1 MNLFKKFQR
10 NNELKLK
17 KEIAA
22 LKKSNKEKTEII
34 KNLEKFI
41 NMYER
46 VIELGRQELIQANAT
61 LNAQNSVSEMTRQE
75 LITKDQIID
84 AQQHTLDLS
93 TDERKEEEGIIEA
106 WKSVIDLARKERMQ
120 SEEIIRALEQVG
132 ELSKLEKK
140 QRDIEIEAMENTINY
155 SAEQKFTYES
165 TANAYEKIQA
175 LSDAE
180 KLYILKL
187 LNKKI
192 RFDFKKLK
200 KIFEANREE

>member
-17 KEIAA
+17 KEIAV

-41 NMYER
+41 SMYER
-46 VIELGRQELIQANAT
+46 VIELGRQELIQANAI

-75 LITKDQIID
+75 LITKDKIID

-155 SAEQKFTYES
+155 SAEQKFTYEN

-192 RFDFKKLK
+192 RFDFNKLK